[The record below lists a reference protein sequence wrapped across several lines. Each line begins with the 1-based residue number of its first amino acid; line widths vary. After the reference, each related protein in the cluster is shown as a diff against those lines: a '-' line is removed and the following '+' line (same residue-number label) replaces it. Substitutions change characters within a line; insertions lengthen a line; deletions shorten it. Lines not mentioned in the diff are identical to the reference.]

1 MHLPLVL
8 TIGAIVLES
17 DGVSMSSCGSTV
29 LALSDG
35 VASASAVVVPVL
47 DGVAI
52 ALVLADVTSVLAA
65 LVLGDD
71 ATSASVLKGINASV
85 SVASGKSPL

>member
-8 TIGAIVLES
+8 TIVAIVLES
-17 DGVSMSSCGSTV
+17 DGVSMLSCGATV

-35 VASASAVVVPVL
+35 VASASAVVPVL